1 MKNIISDKAPKAV
14 GPYSHAVKY
23 KGLVFTAGQIAINPK
38 TNLIVEGDISVQTK
52 QTIENLK
59 IILEES
65 GSSLEKALK
74 VSVFLKDLN
83 DFQKMNEVY
92 GIYFK
97 NKPARST
104 VEVSNLPKGALIEID
119 VIAEYD

>member
-1 MKNIISDKAPKAV
+1 MKNITSDKAPKVV

-23 KGLVFTAGQIAINPK
+23 KGLVFTAGQIAVNPK
-38 TNLIVEGDISVQTK
+38 DNSMAEGDISVQTK

-59 IILEES
+59 TVLEES
-65 GSSLEKALK
+65 GSSLERALK
-74 VSVFLKDLN
+74 VSVFLKSLN

-104 VEVSNLPKGALIEID
+104 VEVSNLPRGALIEMD
-119 VIAEYD
+119 VIAECD